1 MKTDKKTKFTPR
13 RLAREL
19 VLHGLYSFEFS
30 NNQTVTEVISDIKNL
45 NFGNISQELDEE
57 LENLIERKDEVFQK
71 KAMTYFEQLFIKVF
85 NNKKEL
91 EEELKKRTKNWK
103 MDRITLMDKL
113 IIIIGLCELKYF
125 DSVPPLAVMN
135 EAIEIS
141 KKFSSPQSGKF
152 INGILNAYYA
162 DSIKTTLDE
171 IP

>member
-1 MKTDKKTKFTPR
+1 MKIDKKAKFTPR

-30 NNQTVTEVISDIKNL
+30 KEQTVTEVIADIKNL
-45 NFGNISQELDEE
+45 NFGNVSQEIDEE

-71 KAMTYFEQLFIKVF
+71 KAMSYFEQLFIKVF
-85 NNKKEL
+85 NNKNEL
-91 EEELKKRTKNWK
+91 EEELKSRTKNWK
-103 MDRITLMDKL
+103 IDRITLMDRL

-141 KKFSSPQSGKF
+141 KKFSSPESGKF
-152 INGILNAYYA
+152 INGILNSYYYDA
-162 DSIKTTLDE
+162 SKTSESIS
-171 IP
+171 